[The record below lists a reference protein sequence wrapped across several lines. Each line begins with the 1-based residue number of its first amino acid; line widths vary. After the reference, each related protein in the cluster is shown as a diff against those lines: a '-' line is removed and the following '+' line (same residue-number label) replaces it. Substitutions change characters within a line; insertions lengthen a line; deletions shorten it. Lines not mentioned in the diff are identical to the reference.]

1 VSEESFDSGPGRE
14 AGDSVAAALSRA
26 RRHARNSVSEG
37 ILAVRALLDAVSLLQ
52 GVPAESNR
60 ALERVAHW
68 LERLA
73 AGIAPDAAS
82 DAALTR
88 ALAEALDAEIARWE
102 QRAQDDGDA
111 RAVLRAFLGLRELL
125 WELGVRPTSARE
137 DAKEAPVVGRR
148 GNSRKR
154 RVQRVPV
161 RADPSDALG

>member
-1 VSEESFDSGPGRE
+1 MSEESFDPRAGRE
-14 AGDSVAAALSRA
+14 AGDSLGAALSRA

-37 ILAVRALLDAVSLLQ
+37 ILAVRALLDAVALLQ

-60 ALERVAHW
+60 ALEGVAHW

-73 AGIAPDAAS
+73 EGIAPDAAS

-102 QRAQDDGDA
+102 RRAQEDGDA
-111 RAVLRAFLGLRELL
+111 RAVLRAFLGVRELL
-125 WELGVRPTSARE
+125 WELGVRPTPARE
-137 DAKEAPVVGRR
+137 DAKEAPATRRR
-148 GNSRKR
+148 GGARKR